1 MADPEILAIN
11 AKYIRGEKRRRKR
24 KPAAKIL
31 LPEGVVA
38 LLTDEAQEKY
48 LAYANSKGKQP

>member
-24 KPAAKIL
+24 KPAAKII

-48 LAYANSKGKQP
+48 